1 MHITAS
7 ADSGVSAPSESR
19 EDGDMTHAEP
29 NPAGG
34 DGSARSI
41 TEPADAASVRQ
52 PPAGSGGHDLSD
64 PAVPS
69 ATQDTTTPAAPLRT
83 GRGRRV
89 PAKAPRANRSTQN
102 YAAAVYGSVLA
113 ATVVISAGDL
123 RSPLTLAVLL
133 ITSGLVFWIAH
144 VYAATVASVHGGW
157 HYGAIR
163 TGMAHEWPVAFAAL
177 PPAAAS
183 LVAGLLPHV
192 SVSDGVWA
200 ALIVAL
206 AEQQLWGYAAVRHA
220 KLSGSA
226 LTRTMLLNV
235 FMGFI
240 IVALKLGVGH

>member
-1 MHITAS
+1 MGIPTPIKAS
-7 ADSGVSAPSESR
+7 R
-19 EDGDMTHAEP
+19 M
-29 NPAGG
+29 
-34 DGSARSI
+34 
-41 TEPADAASVRQ
+41 
-52 PPAGSGGHDLSD
+52 
-64 PAVPS
+64 
-69 ATQDTTTPAAPLRT
+69 
-83 GRGRRV
+83 
-89 PAKAPRANRSTQN
+89 NRHPQN

-133 ITSGLVFWIAH
+133 ISSGLVFWIAH

-163 TGMAHEWPVAFAAL
+163 TGMAHEWPVAFAAV
-177 PPAAAS
+177 PPAVAALIS
-183 LVAGLLPHV
+183 ALLPNV

-200 ALIVAL
+200 ALIVAI
-206 AEQQLWGYAAVRHA
+206 AEQQLWGYAAVKNAR
-220 KLSGSA
+220 LSGSA